1 MTECDEIRRWC
12 AAHSL
17 PVTIY
22 WNELITPAEHLIGTR
37 CSHLSPL
44 RAGMEEFV
52 LFVLLCLK
60 ESDAKLRSH
69 LSHLRFLST
78 SICLCLSLFNCFV
91 VSHGVCDA
99 RRTLYLKPRRENTI
113 TFIASC
119 LFFFLC
125 TFFNSCVTLP
135 RGALKLSG
143 FVSCLSVYKEEIINQ
158 ESGFCACVRLSLYVW
173 RVWTWKR
180 RTKESG
186 EDARTRFTLFWFM
199 HFSNFPKFV
208 ATNKI
213 KVEGEEMAS
222 KDKDHSCTFSSK
234 IMWKHLILSN

>member
-1 MTECDEIRRWC
+1 MCSALPAGNDLLKWADNPGGTSDWD
-12 AAHSL
+12 SL
-17 PVTIY
+17 LPS
-22 WNELITPAEHLIGTR
+22 ITSACRHGGI
-37 CSHLSPL
+37 CSVCSAVLKRKWRQAPL
-44 RAGMEEFV
+44 A
-52 LFVLLCLK
+52 
-60 ESDAKLRSH
+60 
-69 LSHLRFLST
+69 
-78 SICLCLSLFNCFV
+78 SL
-91 VSHGVCDA
+91 
-99 RRTLYLKPRRENTI
+99 TKPRRENTI

-180 RTKESG
+180 RTKERG

>member
-1 MTECDEIRRWC
+1 
-12 AAHSL
+12 
-17 PVTIY
+17 
-22 WNELITPAEHLIGTR
+22 
-37 CSHLSPL
+37 
-44 RAGMEEFV
+44 MEEFV
-52 LFVLLCLK
+52 LFALLRLK

-78 SICLCLSLFNCFV
+78 SICLCLSPFNCFV

-119 LFFFLC
+119 LFFLC

-158 ESGFCACVRLSLYVW
+158 ESGFCACVRLSLYV
-173 RVWTWKR
+173 
-180 RTKESG
+180 
-186 EDARTRFTLFWFM
+186 
-199 HFSNFPKFV
+199 
-208 ATNKI
+208 
-213 KVEGEEMAS
+213 
-222 KDKDHSCTFSSK
+222 
-234 IMWKHLILSN
+234 